1 MFFVSGGRHSAR
13 SMVSV
18 PALED
23 FRCGG
28 LFNLIWEAIP
38 LMYYSRAEE
47 VTPEL
52 MEAPLF

>member
-23 FRCGG
+23 LRCGG